1 MQRASSR
8 TLATR
13 AEAKALAR
21 STVRCQAP
29 NLLINERGDVSL
41 DDAVLV
47 EAHVSGVEVGAR
59 CDVVAAV
66 TIQVVVEWVL
76 GGAVLVEQE

>member
-1 MQRASSR
+1 M
-8 TLATR
+8 
-13 AEAKALAR
+13 
-21 STVRCQAP
+21 
-29 NLLINERGDVSL
+29 INERGDVSL